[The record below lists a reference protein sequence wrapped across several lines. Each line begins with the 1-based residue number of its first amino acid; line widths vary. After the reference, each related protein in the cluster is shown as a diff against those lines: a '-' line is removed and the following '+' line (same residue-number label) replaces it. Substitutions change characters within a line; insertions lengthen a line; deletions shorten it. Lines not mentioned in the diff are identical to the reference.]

1 MSNQGPRAIVA
12 AAQLREALEHTA
24 DALAHA
30 RLDGLLAGEA
40 ALEDALAN
48 LVPVQGLSAAER
60 TVVRDELERS
70 LAALLRCRRLGSSLT
85 DFVRL
90 SFEAQGRA
98 PGYGPRDGVA
108 PLAFAGRGFNTR
120 A

>member
-24 DALAHA
+24 AALAEA
-30 RLDGLLAGEA
+30 RLDDLLAGEA
-40 ALEDALAN
+40 RLEDALAS
-48 LVPVQGLSAAER
+48 LVPVKGLSPAER
-60 TVVRDELERS
+60 IVVREELERA
-70 LAALLRCRRLGSSLT
+70 LGALLRCRRLGSALS

-90 SFEAQGRA
+90 SFEAQGRV
-98 PGYGPRDGVA
+98 PGYGPRDGA
-108 PLAFAGRGFNTR
+108 ATLAYAGRGFHTR

>member
-1 MSNQGPRAIVA
+1 MSNQGPRSIAA

-24 DALAHA
+24 GALAQA
-30 RLDGLLAGEA
+30 RLDGLLTGEA
-40 ALEDALAN
+40 VLEEALAS
-48 LVPVQGLSAAER
+48 LMPLQGLSPAER
-60 TVVRDELERS
+60 AVVREELER
-70 LAALLRCRRLGSSLT
+70 ARGALLRCRRLGSALS

-98 PGYGPRDGVA
+98 PGYGPRDGA
-108 PLAFAGRGFNTR
+108 ATHAYAGRGLNTR

>member
-1 MSNQGPRAIVA
+1 MSNQGPRAIAA

-30 RLDGLLAGEA
+30 RLDGLLTGEA
-40 ALEDALAN
+40 VLDDALGN
-48 LVPVQGLSAAER
+48 LAPLPGLSPAER
-60 TVVRDELERS
+60 AVVRDELER
-70 LAALLRCRRLGSSLT
+70 ARGALLRCRRLGSALS
-85 DFVRL
+85 DFIRL

-98 PGYGPRDGVA
+98 PGYGPRDGAA
-108 PLAFAGRGFNTR
+108 PLAYAGRGFNTR